1 MRMTEYF
8 NFYAWPFE
16 AEDLIP
22 TAETLIPTVENMF
35 PYFNFDV

>member
-8 NFYAWPFE
+8 NYYAWPYE

-22 TAETLIPTVENMF
+22 TAESMIPTAETLF
-35 PYFNFDV
+35 PYCNFGL